1 MNLLKKIVLAFII
14 LSILTCLSIWLL
26 TKNITHTAV
35 KDLINKELGAITS
48 QKGRIDGQVTW
59 QLFPR
64 PGVKIAQI
72 HVIDEGNQS
81 NSSLSIDN
89 LLLNLQIAPLL
100 HGRLVFKEIKIDGLA
115 ANINI
120 SGAQASGM
128 FGKIAHFSA
137 AQNDNRAVQFAVE
150 RFLLTRGQIVIA
162 QAKQKITMNDL
173 QLEVENTNLKKK
185 LFPLQFKT
193 KLAVTTAQNKF
204 KANLA
209 YNGRIRLAPSILEQP
224 LNALQSTGINGQLL
238 ARSIQFNQF
247 KISRLSANTLT
258 KKGTLTLHPLNMS
271 LYSGESVG
279 DLNYE
284 FANKQLSINQTATKL
299 NAGPFLKNF
308 FGKTLVKGKLDISA
322 HGSMNLKDDNWHKN
336 IIGHGNLTIKD
347 GVLTFINLQALA
359 DNASKKIHTLPTQ
372 AQNDVD
378 TALEQPLLSP
388 KAPPDGSTNFQ
399 LLNLQYQFLNS
410 KFIANSLLLQTS
422 NIQLKGDGQINLD
435 SYALGGNLR
444 ATLMTGDSMVLKIQ
458 QLLGGSFPLTL
469 TGTVMQPE
477 ILPNER
483 EISPIVTKYMLKNVL
498 VYPVK
503 QIKNQLQNIILTPAT
518 LLLSN

>member
-1 MNLLKKIVLAFII
+1 MNLLKKILLAFII

-100 HGRLVFKEIKIDGLA
+100 HGRLVFKDIKIDGLA

-120 SGAQASGM
+120 FGAQASGM

-410 KFIANSLLLQTS
+410 KFIANSLLLQT
-422 NIQLKGDGQINLD
+422 NDIQLKGDGQINLD